1 MKINENVYY
10 FENIRGANSYLFISD
25 QNEVS
30 IIDTG
35 WAGNGYKIVGQ
46 INELGISPKK
56 IKFII
61 LTHSDMD
68 HIGSVSE
75 ITKATGAKV
84 AIHEK
89 EVSYLSGEKKK
100 KRRGILGLI
109 FGILTKFIKTPTI
122 NADIKLNDG
131 DFIGGL
137 KVIHCPGHTEGSISL
152 YKEGN
157 VLFSGDAIITDTS
170 SNIKGFS
177 QTFSSDV
184 KGASNTI
191 KKVALLKFDALLP
204 GHGNPVFKNASDKL
218 KEFNK
223 I

>member
-1 MKINENVYY
+1 MTINESIYY
-10 FENIRGANSYLFISD
+10 FENIKGANSYLFVSD

-35 WAGNGYKIVGQ
+35 FSGNGYKIMGQ
-46 INELGISPKK
+46 INELGISPER

-68 HIGSVSE
+68 HIGSVLE
-75 ITKATGAKV
+75 IKKATGAKV

-100 KRRGILGLI
+100 KRKGIFGLF
-109 FGILTKFIKTPTI
+109 FGILTKFIKTPAI

-131 DFIGGL
+131 DYIGGL

-152 YKEGN
+152 YKEEN
-157 VLFSGDAIITDTS
+157 ILFSGDAIITDKS

-177 QTFSSDV
+177 KAFSSDLNE
-184 KGASNTI
+184 ASNTI
-191 KKVALLKFDALLP
+191 KKITLLKFDVLLP
-204 GHGNPVFKNASDKL
+204 GHGNPVLKNASDKL
-218 KEFNK
+218 KEFNC
-223 I
+223 